1 MNRKQLMI
9 VVCGLA
15 IALGVPATGAAASR
29 PVGPVDHFHNVFAD
43 SGNVCGIDVAETES
57 ISGVFTIVGSGVEL
71 NAYSVQ
77 NTWTNPATGKSVDFH
92 AAVLNTDTIA
102 SPTDN
107 GDGTLSFF
115 FKAAGV
121 VQVKSNGALLMHDSG
136 EISTEL
142 TLDATTFEFVSL
154 QIVSQ
159 GGSSP
164 NLDTCPAIIGALD

>member
-1 MNRKQLMI
+1 
-9 VVCGLA
+9 
-15 IALGVPATGAAASR
+15 
-29 PVGPVDHFHNVFAD
+29 
-43 SGNVCGIDVAETES
+43 
-57 ISGVFTIVGSGVEL
+57 
-71 NAYSVQ
+71 
-77 NTWTNPATGKSVDFH
+77 
-92 AAVLNTDTIA
+92 
-102 SPTDN
+102 
-107 GDGTLSFF
+107 
-115 FKAAGV
+115 V